1 MGKPM
6 TNREI
11 FEAGRMKRGTLGPTV
26 QQRRSATLATEA
38 RQLRDA
44 GCTVVYIAR
53 RLGVSERQVQRYV
66 KATP

>member
-1 MGKPM
+1 M

-11 FEAGRMKRGTLGPTV
+11 FEAGRMKRGALGPTM
-26 QQRRSATLATEA
+26 QQRRSAELATEA
-38 RQLRDA
+38 RQFRGA

-53 RLGVSERQVQRYV
+53 RLGVSKRQVYRYLK